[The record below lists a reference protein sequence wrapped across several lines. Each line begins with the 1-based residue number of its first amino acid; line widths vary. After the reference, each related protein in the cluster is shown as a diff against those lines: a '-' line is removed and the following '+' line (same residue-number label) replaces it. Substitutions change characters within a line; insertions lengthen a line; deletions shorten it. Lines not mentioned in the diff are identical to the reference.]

1 MDKMPVGKIT
11 HYFPKVGVGII
22 ELSDTLKVGDRISIE
37 PKEGA
42 FEQSVSSMQ
51 VEHAQIQEAKA
62 GQAIGLKVAQP
73 VHAGNLVYKLVE

>member
-51 VEHAQIQEAKA
+51 IEHAQIQEAKA

-73 VHAGNLVYKLVE
+73 VHEGNLVYKLV

>member
-37 PKEGA
+37 PKECA

-51 VEHAQIQEAKA
+51 IEHAQIQEAKA

-73 VHAGNLVYKLVE
+73 VHEGNLVYKLV